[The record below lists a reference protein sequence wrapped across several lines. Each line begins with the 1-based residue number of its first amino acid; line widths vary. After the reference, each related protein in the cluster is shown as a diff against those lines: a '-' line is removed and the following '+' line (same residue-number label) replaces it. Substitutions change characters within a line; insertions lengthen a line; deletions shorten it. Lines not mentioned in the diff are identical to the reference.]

1 MKKYKSTSTENRGEG
16 RGDGR
21 GAVPASAS
29 AVKKEPG
36 SHRTSRVEG
45 EMRDVIANYLLL
57 TLRRDL
63 PGMVTVTRVIV
74 AKDLRAAKVLF
85 TVMDPTG
92 ESGLE
97 GAALNK
103 ATLEVL
109 KAQAYEVQAE
119 VNSKLKM
126 RYTPVLTFFH
136 DDGFD
141 NAMKVENILN
151 EITRK
156 RLAEEGASDQSE
168 SGSEKASDAG
178 GDE

>member
-1 MKKYKSTSTENRGEG
+1 MKKNRSTENRGSAG
-16 RGDGR
+16 L
-21 GAVPASAS
+21 GA
-29 AVKKEPG
+29 KKETG

-57 TLRRDL
+57 TLRREL

-119 VNSKLKM
+119 VNAKLQM
-126 RYTPVLTFFH
+126 RYTPALTFLH
-136 DDGFD
+136 DDGYE

-151 EITRK
+151 EISKK
-156 RLAEEGASDQSE
+156 RATDTG
-168 SGSEKASDAG
+168 EK
-178 GDE
+178 

>member
-1 MKKYKSTSTENRGEG
+1 MKKYKSNSTENRGTSMPG
-16 RGDGR
+16 
-21 GAVPASAS
+21 
-29 AVKKEPG
+29 VKKEATG

-45 EMRDVIANYLLL
+45 EMRDVIANFLLL
-57 TLRRDL
+57 NLRRDL

-109 KAQAYEVQAE
+109 KAQAYEVQSE
-119 VNSKLKM
+119 VNAKLKM

-136 DDGFD
+136 DDGYE

-151 EITRK
+151 EISKK
-156 RLAEEGASDQSE
+156 RASDE
-168 SGSEKASDAG
+168 GETK
-178 GDE
+178 

>member
-1 MKKYKSTSTENRGEG
+1 VKKYKSTSTENRG
-16 RGDGR
+16 
-21 GAVPASAS
+21 AVPSAGA
-29 AVKKEPG
+29 AVKKDPG

-109 KAQAYEVQAE
+109 KAQAYEVQAD

-156 RLAEEGASDQSE
+156 RLAEEKTGEGKSPSE
-168 SGSEKASDAG
+168 DDPSGE
-178 GDE
+178 E